1 MITKTDIIGDI
12 LKNNKNAEEILRSFG
27 MGCLGCPSAVME
39 SLEDACDI
47 HGIDVDE
54 VLKKLN
60 E

>member
-1 MITKTDIIGDI
+1 MITKTDIISEV
-12 LKNNKNAEEILRSFG
+12 LKKNKNAEEILRNFG
-27 MGCLGCPSAVME
+27 MGCLGCPSSSME

-47 HGIDVDE
+47 HGLDIDE

>member
-1 MITKTDIIGDI
+1 MIKKTDIIAEV
-12 LKNNKNAEEILRSFG
+12 LKRNKDAEEILRNFG
-27 MGCLGCPSAVME
+27 MGCLGCPSATME

-47 HGIDVDE
+47 HGLDIEE

>member
-1 MITKTDIIGDI
+1 MIAKTDIIADV
-12 LKNNKNAEEILRSFG
+12 LKKNNKAEEILRNLG
-27 MGCLGCPSAVME
+27 MGCLGCPSASME

-47 HGIDVDE
+47 HGLDIDE